1 MGTQPNRQQRIQA
14 IFKYLFEFTVVFSGV
29 FLAFWLTERNDQ
41 NKVEQKQK
49 DIYLALYEDLQ
60 SFHESGKRSN
70 TEGFI
75 LLFEK
80 WDKQFDSLIL
90 EKKIPLRMNIKGDYW
105 KMPIVHSMMQ
115 SGILNEI
122 DIATFKK
129 VARIH
134 TVHQNFLQTIQEFN
148 RFYDQYITAEYDQGI
163 EHFYRADSR
172 KLKPKYSYLN
182 RANADLAGFAELLV
196 DITGEIA
203 ADIKSQHLD

>member
-1 MGTQPNRQQRIQA
+1 MGTQPNRQQRLQVIY
-14 IFKYLFEFTVVFSGV
+14 KYLFEFAVVFSGV

-41 NKVEQKQK
+41 NKAAQKQK

-70 TEGFI
+70 AKGFI
-75 LLFEK
+75 VLFEK

-90 EKKIPLRMNIKGDYW
+90 KKKIPLRMSIKGDYW

-122 DIATFKK
+122 DISTFKK

-134 TVHQNFLQTIQEFN
+134 TVHQNFLQTIEEFN
-148 RFYDQYITAEYDQGI
+148 DFYDQYITSEYDLGM
-163 EHFYRADSR
+163 EHFYQPGTLR
-172 KLKPKYSYLN
+172 LKPKYAYIN
-182 RANADLAGFAELLV
+182 RANAELADFADLLV
-196 DITGEIA
+196 KITGEIA
-203 ADIKSQHLD
+203 ADIKSQHLE